1 MANFRTHLTVAAAG
15 ALSAT
20 ALVMQTVPISQMQ
33 ALLLFLL
40 ALHAGLLPDVDSDH
54 SIPAR
59 ILFTILSFATAI
71 AVIFHYYTSLNL
83 LPLLVSSL
91 LAALF
96 VRLVLLPL
104 FAATTEHRGLF
115 HSVPM
120 ALLFGIGSLFAGHY
134 LLGWQVSFAWL
145 AAAFVTGGYLLHLLL
160 DELYSVNFI
169 GASIKTSFG
178 TALTL
183 FSSQSWR
190 SYMLLYAAVGYG
202 LWIAPLPQ
210 QFTQ

>member
-20 ALVMQTVPISQMQ
+20 ALVMQAGVISHMQ

-40 ALHAGLLPDVDSDH
+40 ALHAGLLPDIDSDH

-59 ILFTILSFATAI
+59 ILFTILSVATAV
-71 AVIFHYYTSLNL
+71 AVIFLCYTALSL
-83 LPLLVSSL
+83 LPLLALSL

-96 VRLVLLPL
+96 VRLLLLPL

-115 HSVPM
+115 HSLPM
-120 ALLFGIGSLFAGHY
+120 ALLFGMATLFSGHH
-134 LLGWQVSFAWL
+134 LLGWAAAFAWL
-145 AAAFVTGGYLLHLLL
+145 AAAFVAGGYLLHLLL
-160 DELYSVNFI
+160 DELYSVNFL
-169 GASIKTSFG
+169 GASIKASFG
-178 TALTL
+178 SALTL

-190 SYMLLYAAVGYG
+190 SYLFLYGAVIYG
-202 LWIAPLPQ
+202 LWMAPLPQ
-210 QFTQ
+210 QFM